1 MFIKNLVLGSL
12 SNIRTIL
19 WLVLM
24 VLVIGYGYLVVAN
37 GFDFGAAWGD
47 ITGYI
52 AGMWEWAR
60 DVIAGVRA
68 ISS

>member
-1 MFIKNLVLGSL
+1 MFIKNFVLGSL
-12 SNIRTIL
+12 SNFRTIL
-19 WLVLM
+19 WLIFM
-24 VLVIGYGYLVVAN
+24 VLVICYGYLVVIN

-47 ITGYI
+47 TTGYI
-52 AGMWEWAR
+52 TAMWGWAR